1 MKDGRASRRPGRLLL
16 VRQGGLLTGQRAG
29 CILCGTGSSGTRH
42 FFFCREGL
50 IDSGPGRYRPG
61 ASPDKVVVIVRFYIL
76 SIPLLVAV
84 VTLVYIILREMT
96 RVWLE
101 HRVKML
107 LLERL
112 EDRPDL
118 LYSFQDLQQLLDGR
132 PADKENAG
140 KSDLSVTGLFLAL
153 IGLIFVIV
161 NAVIGSSQWGV
172 GAYFGGVACVAI
184 GFILTTIG
192 LVARLLRRPPK

>member
-1 MKDGRASRRPGRLLL
+1 M
-16 VRQGGLLTGQRAG
+16 
-29 CILCGTGSSGTRH
+29 
-42 FFFCREGL
+42 
-50 IDSGPGRYRPG
+50 
-61 ASPDKVVVIVRFYIL
+61 RFYIL

-132 PADKENAG
+132 PADKESAG

-153 IGLIFVIV
+153 IGIIFVIV

>member
-1 MKDGRASRRPGRLLL
+1 M
-16 VRQGGLLTGQRAG
+16 
-29 CILCGTGSSGTRH
+29 
-42 FFFCREGL
+42 
-50 IDSGPGRYRPG
+50 
-61 ASPDKVVVIVRFYIL
+61 RFYIL
-76 SIPLLVAV
+76 SIPLVVAV

-112 EDRPDL
+112 ENKPEL

-132 PADKENAG
+132 PAAVEKTNQ
-140 KSDLSVTGLFLAL
+140 SDLSVTGLFLAV

-172 GAYFGGVACVAI
+172 GAYFGGVACVVI
-184 GFILTTIG
+184 GFLLTTIG
-192 LVARLLRRPPK
+192 LVVRLLRRPPK

>member
-1 MKDGRASRRPGRLLL
+1 M
-16 VRQGGLLTGQRAG
+16 
-29 CILCGTGSSGTRH
+29 
-42 FFFCREGL
+42 
-50 IDSGPGRYRPG
+50 
-61 ASPDKVVVIVRFYIL
+61 RFYIL

-84 VTLVYIILREMT
+84 VTLVYIVLREMT

-132 PADKENAG
+132 PADKESAG
-140 KSDLSVTGLFLAL
+140 KSDLSLTGLFLGL

-184 GFILTTIG
+184 GFLLTTIG

>member
-1 MKDGRASRRPGRLLL
+1 M
-16 VRQGGLLTGQRAG
+16 
-29 CILCGTGSSGTRH
+29 
-42 FFFCREGL
+42 
-50 IDSGPGRYRPG
+50 
-61 ASPDKVVVIVRFYIL
+61 RFYIL

-132 PADKENAG
+132 PAKEESTGN
-140 KSDLSVTGLFLAL
+140 SDLSVTGLFLAL

>member
-1 MKDGRASRRPGRLLL
+1 M
-16 VRQGGLLTGQRAG
+16 
-29 CILCGTGSSGTRH
+29 
-42 FFFCREGL
+42 
-50 IDSGPGRYRPG
+50 
-61 ASPDKVVVIVRFYIL
+61 RFYIL

-132 PADKENAG
+132 PADKESAG

-153 IGLIFVIV
+153 IGIIFVIV

-172 GAYFGGVACVAI
+172 GAYFGGVACVGI

>member
-1 MKDGRASRRPGRLLL
+1 
-16 VRQGGLLTGQRAG
+16 
-29 CILCGTGSSGTRH
+29 
-42 FFFCREGL
+42 
-50 IDSGPGRYRPG
+50 
-61 ASPDKVVVIVRFYIL
+61 VRFYIL